1 MSSLLIEVI
10 WRIQIIQ
17 MKWAIFHKILIN
29 ARQFFLWIILPHKYP
44 IKVNNFDI
52 GTDENGELNVKIKVN
67 DLTPEV
73 QNLLSQVWP
82 FK

>member
-1 MSSLLIEVI
+1 MKNSIIYLIG
-10 WRIQIIQ
+10 
-17 MKWAIFHKILIN
+17 
-29 ARQFFLWIILPHKYP
+29 KYP

-73 QNLLSQVWP
+73 QNLLSQV
-82 FK
+82 

>member
-1 MSSLLIEVI
+1 MSSPLIEII
-10 WRIQIIQ
+10 WRRQITH
-17 MKWAIFHKILIN
+17 MKWAIFYKILIN
-29 ARQFFLWIILPHKYP
+29 ARQSYLWKILSYTYP

>member
-1 MSSLLIEVI
+1 MVVVS
-10 WRIQIIQ
+10 
-17 MKWAIFHKILIN
+17 
-29 ARQFFLWIILPHKYP
+29 ILPHAEFGPNDHREDAPLFRCLAILLTSNIVSQKYP

-73 QNLLSQVWP
+73 QNLLNQV
-82 FK
+82 

>member
-1 MSSLLIEVI
+1 MSFPLIEVR
-10 WRIQIIQ
+10 WRIQIIH
-17 MKWAIFHKILIN
+17 MKWAIFYKIFIN
-29 ARQFFLWIILPHKYP
+29 ARQFYLWKILPQKYP